1 MVLRP
6 LIYYLNNLD
15 DTGKVKFTM
24 QVANGNGLEFLGLKL
39 KIVERIINGDVY
51 SKPTNSFT
59 YVLLSTYFPHKKIR
73 NVPKGIALR
82 LRRIFDTDENY
93 NQHSSEYQH
102 YLIGRECNPTLIKQQ
117 FEEVGKMTRIQAGAS
132 KQNPYQEKKTIF

>member
-1 MVLRP
+1 
-6 LIYYLNNLD
+6 
-15 DTGKVKFTM
+15 M

-39 KIVERIINGDVY
+39 KIVEGKINGDVC

-59 YVLLSTYFPHKKIR
+59 YVLLSTCFPHKNIR

-82 LRRIFDTDENY
+82 LRRICDTDENY
-93 NQHSSEYQH
+93 NQHSSEYKH
-102 YLIGRECNPTLIKQQ
+102 YLIGREYNPTLVKQQ
-117 FEEVGKMTRIQAGAS
+117 FEEVGKMARIQAGAS